1 MHHTPS
7 TRPVRFQRPLSK
19 RGGEMQPCS
28 AGFEGHVFSVC
39 SDPFQLS
46 RLFPS
51 APRRFF
57 YSQEITSRRVLFT
70 RYMVEN
76 VQFNIQDDLTIHPF
90 PRFILIRIKRR
101 HRSTTGAA
109 FLRAMCLSLLSR
121 LAAKN
126 QDNWRRMKNNTV
138 HRGWR
143 WVVGLNKILF
153 SPASSTITSFT
164 LSVQPIR
171 LRLHLLKPIVFSCL
185 LLSVVTQAHIFATC
199 PSPHSPPAPTP
210 LHIHPFASIHS
221 PPPLWGLHPSGTLHH
236 AQLHR
241 PSKYRQCHD
250 GVQCRGFMSIN
261 ACIPISSLPWL
272 KRCHTHNVI

>member
-171 LRLHLLKPIVFSCL
+171 LRLHLLKPIVFSSL

-199 PSPHSPPAPTP
+199 PSPPFTSGAHSSSHPSIR
-210 LHIHPFASIHS
+210 IHPFTTTAVRTPSERHPAPRTASSPFKIQTVSRWSPMPGIHVDKC
-221 PPPLWGLHPSGTLHH
+221 L
-236 AQLHR
+236 
-241 PSKYRQCHD
+241 
-250 GVQCRGFMSIN
+250 
-261 ACIPISSLPWL
+261 
-272 KRCHTHNVI
+272 HTHFKSPLIEAVSHT

>member
-109 FLRAMCLSLLSR
+109 FLRAMCLSLLSW

-185 LLSVVTQAHIFATC
+185 LLSVVTQAHIH
-199 PSPHSPPAPTP
+199 PIHLRRP
-210 LHIHPFASIHS
+210 LLFTSIHS
-221 PPPLWGLHPSGTLHH
+221 HPSIYHH
-236 AQLHR
+236 RCEDSIRAAPCTTHSFIALQNTD
-241 PSKYRQCHD
+241 SVTMESNAGD
-250 GVQCRGFMSIN
+250 SCR
-261 ACIPISSLPWL
+261 
-272 KRCHTHNVI
+272 

>member
-109 FLRAMCLSLLSR
+109 FLRAMCLSLLSW

-164 LSVQPIR
+164 LSVQPMR
-171 LRLHLLKPIVFSCL
+171 LRLHLLKPIVFSSL
-185 LLSVVTQAHIFATC
+185 LLSVVTVCAHFCNLPFTPFTSGA
-199 PSPHSPPAPTP
+199 HSSS
-210 LHIHPFASIHS
+210 HPSIH
-221 PPPLWGLHPSGTLHH
+221 HH
-236 AQLHR
+236 HCEDSIRAAPCTTHSFIALQNTD
-241 PSKYRQCHD
+241 SVTMESNAGD
-250 GVQCRGFMSIN
+250 SCR
-261 ACIPISSLPWL
+261 
-272 KRCHTHNVI
+272 